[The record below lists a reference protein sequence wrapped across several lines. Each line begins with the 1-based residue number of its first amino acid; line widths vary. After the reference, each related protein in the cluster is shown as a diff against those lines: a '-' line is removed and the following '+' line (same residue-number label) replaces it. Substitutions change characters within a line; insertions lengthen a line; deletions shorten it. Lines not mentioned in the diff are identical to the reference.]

1 MLACATG
8 VVFALAAFGI
18 YVLAANSVQRRA
30 REIVLRKLHGAGR
43 AAIGALV
50 GREFLLLT
58 GVAALVGLPPA
69 ALAIQHYLAPFV
81 ERTPLGGWAPA
92 AALAIALMIVAA
104 ATARH
109 TLAAMRISPARAL
122 RD

>member
-1 MLACATG
+1 M
-8 VVFALAAFGI
+8 
-18 YVLAANSVQRRA
+18 
-30 REIVLRKLHGAGR
+30 LRKLHGAGR
-43 AAIGALV
+43 RAIGTLV

-58 GVAALVGLPPA
+58 TVAALIGLPPA
-69 ALAIQHYLAPFV
+69 VLGIERYLAPFV

-92 AALAIALMIVAA
+92 AALAAALLVAAA

-109 TLAAMRISPARAL
+109 TLAAMRISPAQAL

>member
-1 MLACATG
+1 M
-8 VVFALAAFGI
+8 
-18 YVLAANSVQRRA
+18 
-30 REIVLRKLHGAGR
+30 
-43 AAIGALV
+43 

-58 GVAALVGLPPA
+58 GVAALIGLPPA

-92 AALAIALMIVAA
+92 AALAIALLVVAA